1 MGEKQLDALLGISRN
16 MEKSLASIDKSLSD
30 TAKGGGKAAGVLS
43 GLAQGVSSLVAALS
57 VKKFD
62 EKKANTILDFSRG
75 LVQIVNSVDATKA
88 KDFGQFATGMSS
100 AFETIISVV
109 SPVKLLKLKIGTAI
123 LFGGKKPLIQ
133 QIAEG
138 MQKAFANVDAKKT
151 KDGAAAIKDMG
162 DGLLSLSKAMSRFAL
177 IALVAPLVVIGAL
190 VVRAVIGL
198 FVSLGKRA
206 KQIQDGG
213 NAIRTLGKG
222 LAYFSAGLAALV
234 LVVMIANPARIAGAI
249 AVLAL
254 FALTFALMGKVSWH
268 IQRGAR
274 AVAKMG
280 LALWGFSIG
289 LATFM
294 LVLLIVKPAMVLT
307 GITVIAAFGVLFALL
322 GIDKIARQIAQGA
335 LLMIGMAYALFLFS
349 GGLLVFGLAIK
360 LYQPKDLLMGAL
372 VIAEIGLAM
381 ALLGKFEK
389 NITKGAFVMAEMGV
403 GLALFS
409 VGLLLFGLAVKLFE
423 FKDIVVGALLI
434 AGLGIAFGL
443 VGLMASEVFFG
454 AIAVAEMGAALIS
467 LSIGLILFAVAIK
480 ILSALFDDLG
490 EAGKIAGGILLGLGL
505 AFAVIGLFSAA
516 IAPGAAAMITVGIAL
531 ISVAVGIII
540 FGLAIKA
547 LQAMFGDNLAE
558 AGVIAGGILLGLG
571 LAFAALGVLSIVI
584 ALGAIATVLMGASL
598 LVFSIGLLVFAGAAA
613 LLMKVFGSDK
623 LDQIGVTIRDFLFSF
638 GLGFSLIGLLII
650 PIALGA
656 AAIALMG
663 ASMVLFGAGLLVFG
677 AAMYFLDSKGLF
689 VKDEDGNPT
698 IKGIDTLPAIAWA
711 ITKVGIFAFNPLFWI
726 GTAASIGIGT
736 SLTAIGTGLLAASES
751 LEKTKDINGLV
762 NNLFGDGGLIPTMA
776 EAYGKIGEKYGGGF
790 LASFLGMDAVSIGI
804 RTTRGFGEVLQE
816 LAGGIAAFADF
827 TQFPIK
833 VPDPKDPSKL
843 IYRTVNIFSDIIPP
857 LTENLPLIL
866 STLANVFASI
876 GNQFGGEGGWL
887 TGEDSPVKKGV
898 DAVKGLGTVLSELA
912 GGIVAFANFSEFP
925 IQIPDPKDPSKLIYK
940 AVNLFESIP
949 KIKEALIGD
958 GTIQGKLTGKT
969 GILMG
974 LAEVFAEIGN
984 KYGDGFFSDGPVKKG
999 VEAVQ
1004 GIGGVVSELAQGIIA
1019 FANMQRGL
1027 PNYDAEGK
1035 FNGTYTPFSLDDVKN
1050 NITNVLNTLPNV
1062 FANIDVDAMNEAKDK
1077 ANAAV
1082 PLAEAISK
1090 VGKAL
1095 QELVV
1100 EKKGGEKESLVALI
1114 GPGIN
1119 QIVKDTAALQLDNE
1133 KVKVLDYLSYVL
1145 QRFSGLGEG
1154 LKTFSTGLISAG
1166 EAIAKFGSYIANIP
1180 TYVEMLNSLATSL
1193 GATGTIIYS
1202 FGFDLLKFSDLVTQS
1217 DFNDEKLLQLNNLY
1231 DILYRLSSLSPNLM
1245 MLSAAMTANGSGF
1258 SSFAQ
1263 GFSTFSKQLQNFVTY
1278 EKSFSNLV
1286 KNAYDYKFDRFAR
1299 DMGVLKENV
1308 NAFEVEKLKLT
1319 DSMMKSLAILS
1330 KDPDALGDTISASI
1344 EESFEKLVEAL
1355 TEIVDK
1361 QQTSQTSFMQEA
1373 MNGISSFFTGGGG
1386 NNAAPAPAPQTGNNV
1401 VQPSN
1406 IGKPGSNTEITLL
1419 ATKVTS
1425 LVDQLDKIISANGIK
1440 IDQ

>member
-1 MGEKQLDALLGISRN
+1 
-16 MEKSLASIDKSLSD
+16 MEKSLGA
-30 TAKGGGKAAGVLS
+30 TGKGGAKATGVLA
-43 GLAQGVSSLVAALS
+43 GLAQGVNSLVAALS

-62 EKKANTILDFSRG
+62 DKKANTILEFSRG
-75 LVQIVNSVDATKA
+75 LVQIVNSVDASKA
-88 KDFGQFATGMSS
+88 KDFGEFATGMSA
-100 AFETIISVV
+100 AFETILSVV

-123 LFGGKKPLIQ
+123 LFSGKKPLIQ

-138 MQKAFANVDAKKT
+138 MQKAFANVDAAKAKE
-151 KDGAAAIKDMG
+151 GAEAIKVMG
-162 DGLLSLSKAMSRFAL
+162 EGLLSLSKAMARFAL
-177 IALVAPLVVIGAL
+177 IALVAPLVLIGAL
-190 VVRAVIGL
+190 VVRAVIGM
-198 FVSLGKRA
+198 FVSLGKKA
-206 KQIQDGG
+206 KQIEEGG
-213 NAIRTLGKG
+213 NAIKALGKG

-280 LALWGFSIG
+280 LALWAFSVG

-349 GGLLVFGLAIK
+349 GGLMVFGLAIK
-360 LYQPKDLLMGAL
+360 LYKPKDLLMGAL

-381 ALLGKFEK
+381 ALLGKYEK
-389 NITKGAFVMAEMGV
+389 TITEGAFVMAEMGV

-409 VGLLLFGLAVKLFE
+409 VGLLLFGLAVKLFD

-434 AGLGIAFGL
+434 AGLGLAFGL
-443 VGLMASEVFFG
+443 VGLMAAEVFAG
-454 AIAVAEMGAALIS
+454 AIAVAEMGVALIS
-467 LSIGLILFAVAIK
+467 LSVGLILFAVAIK

-505 AFAVIGLFSAA
+505 AFAVIGLLSAA
-516 IAPGAAAMITVGIAL
+516 IAPGAAAMITVGFAL

-547 LQAMFGDNLAE
+547 LQALFGDDLTE
-558 AGVIAGGILLGLG
+558 AGKIAGGILLGLG
-571 LAFAALGVLSIVI
+571 LAFAALGLLSLPI

-598 LVFSIGLLVFAGAAA
+598 VVFSVGLLVFTGAAA
-613 LLMKVFGSDK
+613 LLMKVFNSDK
-623 LDQIGVTIRDFLFSF
+623 LDLIGNSVRDFLINF
-638 GLGFSLIGLLII
+638 GLAFSAVGLLII
-650 PIALGA
+650 PIALGSA
-656 AAIALMG
+656 AMMLMG
-663 ASMVLFGAGLLVFG
+663 ASLIIFGAGLLVFG
-677 AAMYFLDSKGLF
+677 AAMYFIDSKGLF
-689 VKDEDGNPT
+689 VTDAEGRPS
-698 IKGIDTLPAIAWA
+698 IKGVDILPSIAA
-711 ITKVGIFAFNPLFWI
+711 ALTDVGLYAFNPLFWS
-726 GTAASIGIGT
+726 GVAASIGMGASLVMIG
-736 SLTAIGTGLLAASES
+736 SGLMLASES

-762 NNLFGDGGLIPTMA
+762 NNLFGDGGLIPVMA
-776 EAYGKIGEKYGGGF
+776 ESYAKIGEKYGGGF

-843 IYRTVNIFSDIIPP
+843 IYRTVNVFSDIIPP

-866 STLANVFASI
+866 STLANVFADI
-876 GNQFGGEGGWL
+876 GNQYGGEGGWL
-887 TGEDSPVKKGV
+887 SGEDSPVKKGI

-958 GTIQGKLTGKT
+958 GVIQGKLTGKT
-969 GILMG
+969 GILMS

-984 KYGDGFFSDGPVKKG
+984 KYGDGFFSDGPVKQG
-999 VEAVQ
+999 VDAVK
-1004 GIGGVVSELAQGIIA
+1004 GIGGVVAELGQGILA

-1027 PNYDAEGK
+1027 PNYGPDGK
-1035 FNGTYTPFSLDDVKN
+1035 FNGTYTPFSLDEVKN

-1062 FANIDVDAMNEAKDK
+1062 FAGIDVDAMNQAKEK

-1119 QIVKDTAALQLDNE
+1119 QIVKDTAAIQLDTE

-1154 LKTFSTGLISAG
+1154 LKTFSTGLVSAG
-1166 EAIAKFGSYIANIP
+1166 EAIAKFGDYIANIP
-1180 TYVEMLNSLATSL
+1180 TYVDMLNSLATTL
-1193 GATGTIIYS
+1193 GATGTVIYS

-1217 DFNDEKLLQLNNLY
+1217 DFNEGKLLQLNSLY
-1231 DILYRLSSLSPNLM
+1231 DVLYRLSSLSPNLM
-1245 MLSAAMTANGSGF
+1245 MLSAAMTANGGGF
-1258 SSFAQ
+1258 SAFAR
-1263 GFSTFSKQLQNFVTY
+1263 GFSTFSTQLQKFVTY
-1278 EKSFSNLV
+1278 EKSFSSLV
-1286 KNAYDYKFDRFAR
+1286 KNAYDYKFDRFAN

-1330 KDPDALGDTISASI
+1330 KDPDALGETISESI
-1344 EESFEKLVEAL
+1344 ETSFDKLVDAL
-1355 TEIVDK
+1355 TEIVGK
-1361 QQTSQTSFMQEA
+1361 QQSSQTSFFEEMKSGMSNMFA
-1373 MNGISSFFTGGGG
+1373 GGG
-1386 NNAAPAPAPQTGNNV
+1386 AAAQPAANSATPAPVN
-1401 VQPSN
+1401 QPAKN
-1406 IGKPGSNTEITLL
+1406 IPSS
-1419 ATKVTS
+1419 TKDAALSSSVDS
-1425 LVDQLDKIISANGIK
+1425 LVTTLNKIITSDGIK
-1440 IDQ
+1440 VDLP

>member
-16 MEKSLASIDKSLSD
+16 MEKSLANIEKSMSGTGKD
-30 TAKGGGKAAGVLS
+30 GGKAAGVLS
-43 GLAQGVSSLVAALS
+43 GLAQGVGSLVAALS

-62 EKKANTILDFSRG
+62 DKKANTILDFSRG

-88 KDFGQFATGMSS
+88 KDFGKFTEGMSS
-100 AFETIISVV
+100 AFETILSVV
-109 SPVKLLKLKIGTAI
+109 SPVKLLKLKIGTAV

-138 MQKAFANVDAKKT
+138 MQKAFANVDAGKV
-151 KDGAAAIKDMG
+151 KDGATAIKEMG
-162 DGLLSLSKAMSRFAL
+162 EGLLSLSKAMSRFAL
-177 IALVAPLVVIGAL
+177 IALVAPLVIVGAL
-190 VVRAVIGL
+190 VVRAVIGM

-206 KQIQDGG
+206 KEIEAGG
-213 NAIRTLGKG
+213 NAIRALGKG

-234 LVVMIANPARIAGAI
+234 LVVMIANPMRIAGAI

-268 IQRGAR
+268 INRGAR
-274 AVAKMG
+274 SVAKMG

-349 GGLLVFGLAIK
+349 GGLMIFGLAIK

-381 ALLGKFEK
+381 ALLGRFDKQ
-389 NITKGAFVMAEMGV
+389 IMKGAVAMAEMGIAI
-403 GLALFS
+403 G
-409 VGLLLFGLAVKLFE
+409 LFGLGLLFFGVAVKLFE
-423 FKDIVVGALLI
+423 LNDVLIGAALI
-434 AGLGIAFGL
+434 AGLGAAFAFI
-443 VGLMASEVFFG
+443 GLMASEVFFG

-467 LSIGLILFAVAIK
+467 LSVGLILFGAAIK
-480 ILSALFDDLG
+480 ILQALFDDLT
-490 EAGKIAGGILLGLGL
+490 EAGKIAGGILIGLGI
-505 AFAVIGLFSAA
+505 AFAVIGLMSAA

-531 ISVAVGIII
+531 ITISIGIIL

-547 LQAMFGDNLAE
+547 LQALFGQDLTE
-558 AGVIAGGILLGLG
+558 AGKIAGGILLGLG
-571 LAFAALGVLSIVI
+571 LAFAALGLLAIPI
-584 ALGAIATVLMGASL
+584 ALGAVGVILMGAGL
-598 LVFSIGLLVFAGAAA
+598 IVFSIGLMIFGAAIA
-613 LLMKVFGSDK
+613 LMMKVFNSDK
-623 LDQIGVTIRDFLFSF
+623 LEEIGPKTRDFLIDF
-638 GLGFSLIGLLII
+638 GLAFSAVGLLII
-650 PIALGA
+650 PIALGSA
-656 AAIALMG
+656 AMMLMG
-663 ASMVLFGAGLLVFG
+663 ASLIIFGAGLLVFG
-677 AAMYFLDSKGLF
+677 AAMYFIDSKGLF
-689 VKDEDGNPT
+689 VTDADGKPS
-698 IKGIDTLPAIAWA
+698 IRGVDILPSIAA
-711 ITKVGIFAFNPLFWI
+711 ALTDVGLYAFNPLFWS
-726 GTAASIGIGT
+726 GTAA
-736 SLTAIGTGLLAASES
+736 AIGMGVSLAMIGSGLMIAAES

-776 EAYGKIGEKYGGGF
+776 ESYAKIGEKYGGGF
-790 LASFLGMDAVSIGI
+790 LASFLGADPVSIGI

-843 IYRTVNIFSDIIPP
+843 IYRSVNIFSDVIPP

-866 STLANVFASI
+866 TTLADVFAGI
-876 GNQFGGEGGWL
+876 GERYGDTLFSDG
-887 TGEDSPVKKGV
+887 PVKKGI
-898 DAVKGLGTVLSELA
+898 DAVSGLGTVLSELA

-940 AVNLFESIP
+940 AVNLFDSIP
-949 KIKEALIGD
+949 KIKEALVGD
-958 GTIQGKLTGKT
+958 GTIQGKVSSKT
-969 GILMG
+969 GILMS

-984 KYGDGFFSDGPVKKG
+984 KYGDGFFTDGPVKKG

-1004 GIGGVVSELAQGIIA
+1004 GIGGVVAELGQGILA

-1027 PNYDAEGK
+1027 PNYDADGK
-1035 FNGTYTPFSLDDVKN
+1035 FNGTYTPFSLDEVRN
-1050 NITNVLNTLPNV
+1050 NITNVLMTLPGV
-1062 FANIDVDAMNEAKDK
+1062 FSGIDVKAMNEAKDK

-1082 PLAEAISK
+1082 PLAQAISEI
-1090 VGKAL
+1090 GKAL

-1100 EKKGGEKESLVALI
+1100 DKGSGEKESLVALI
-1114 GPGIN
+1114 GPGIS
-1119 QIVKDTAALQLDNE
+1119 QVVKDTENLKIDLKIVTSLD
-1133 KVKVLDYLSYVL
+1133 LLAGVL
-1145 QRFSGLGEG
+1145 QKFSSLGEG

-1166 EAIAKFGSYIANIP
+1166 EAIAKFGDYVGNVP
-1180 TYVEMLNSLATSL
+1180 TYVEMLNSLATAL
-1193 GATGTIIYS
+1193 GVTGTTIYS
-1202 FGFDLLKFSDLVTQS
+1202 FGFDLLKFSDLVEQS
-1217 DFNDEKLLQLNNLY
+1217 DFNDEKLLQLNSLY
-1231 DILYRLSSLSPNLM
+1231 DVLYRLSSLSPNLM

-1263 GFSTFSKQLQNFVTY
+1263 GFATFSKQLQNFVTY

-1286 KNAYDYKFDRFAR
+1286 KNAHDYKFNMFAR
-1299 DMGVLKENV
+1299 DMGILKENV

-1330 KDPDALGDTISASI
+1330 KDPDALGDTISESI
-1344 EESFEKLVEAL
+1344 EVAFEKLVDAL
-1355 TEIVDK
+1355 TDIVDK
-1361 QQTSQTSFMQEA
+1361 QQTSQTSMFEDLK
-1373 MNGISSFFTGGGG
+1373 NGIAGFFGGGTTTQ
-1386 NNAAPAPAPQTGNNV
+1386 APAPAPQGNTPAPVN
-1401 VQPSN
+1401 QP
-1406 IGKPGSNTEITLL
+1406 GKPGSNPEITLL

-1440 IDQ
+1440 IDQP

>member
-1 MGEKQLDALLGISRN
+1 LGEKQLDALLGISRN
-16 MEKSLASIDKSLSD
+16 MEKSLANIEKSMSD
-30 TAKGGGKAAGVLS
+30 TGKGGGKAAGVLS
-43 GLAQGVSSLVAALS
+43 GLAQGVGSLVAALS

-62 EKKANTILDFSRG
+62 DKKANTILEFSRG
-75 LVQIVNSVDATKA
+75 LVQIVNSVDASKA
-88 KDFGQFATGMSS
+88 KDFGEFATGMSA

-138 MQKAFANVDAKKT
+138 MQKAFANVDAQKV
-151 KDGAAAIKDMG
+151 KDGATAIKEMG
-162 DGLLSLSKAMSRFAL
+162 EGLLSLSKAMTRFAL

-190 VVRAVIGL
+190 VVRAVIGM

-206 KQIQDGG
+206 KEIEAGG
-213 NAIRTLGKG
+213 NAIKALGKG

-234 LVVMIANPARIAGAI
+234 LVVMIANPMRIAGAI

-254 FALTFALMGKVSWH
+254 FALTFALMGKVSWN
-268 IQRGAR
+268 INRGAR

-349 GGLLVFGLAIK
+349 GGLMVFGLAIK

-381 ALLGKFEK
+381 ALLGRYEK
-389 NITKGAFVMAEMGV
+389 SISKGAFVMAEMGV

-409 VGLLLFGLAVKLFE
+409 IGLLVFGLAVKLFD
-423 FKDIVVGALLI
+423 FKDIIVGALLI
-434 AGLGIAFGL
+434 AGLGVAFGI
-443 VGLMASEVFFG
+443 VGLMASEVFVG
-454 AIAVAEMGAALIS
+454 AIAVAEMGVALIS
-467 LSIGLILFAVAIK
+467 LSIGLILFGVAIK
-480 ILSALFDDLG
+480 ILSALFDDLS

-505 AFAVIGLFSAA
+505 AFAIIGALSAA

-531 ISVAVGIII
+531 ISISVGIIL

-547 LQAMFGDNLAE
+547 LQALFGDDLRE
-558 AGVIAGGILLGLG
+558 AGMIAGGILLGLG
-571 LAFAALGVLSIVI
+571 LAFAALGLLSLPI
-584 ALGAIATVLMGASL
+584 ALGAVATLLMGASL
-598 LVFSIGLLVFAGAAA
+598 IGFSVGLLIFSGAAA
-613 LLMKVFGSDK
+613 LLMKVFNTDK
-623 LDQIGVTIRDFLFSF
+623 LDLIGNSVKDFLVNF
-638 GLGFSLIGLLII
+638 GLAFSAVGLLIV
-650 PIALGA
+650 PIALGSA
-656 AAIALMG
+656 AVMLMG
-663 ASMVLFGAGLLVFG
+663 SSLILFGAGLLVFG
-677 AAMYFLDSKGLF
+677 AAMYFIDSKGLF
-689 VKDEDGNPT
+689 VNDAEGRPSIRGVD
-698 IKGIDTLPAIAWA
+698 ILPSIAA
-711 ITKVGIFAFNPLFWI
+711 ALTDVGLYAFNPLFWS
-726 GTAASIGIGT
+726 GVAASIGMGASLVMIG
-736 SLTAIGTGLLAASES
+736 SGLMLASES

-762 NNLFGDGGLIPTMA
+762 NNLFGDGGLIPVMA
-776 EAYGKIGEKYGGGF
+776 ESYAKIGEKYGGGF
-790 LASFLGMDAVSIGI
+790 LSSFLGMDAVSIGI

-843 IYRTVNIFSDIIPP
+843 IYRTVNVFSDIIPP
-857 LTENLPLIL
+857 LAENLPLIL
-866 STLANVFASI
+866 STLANVFADI
-876 GNQFGGEGGWL
+876 GNQYGGEGGWL
-887 TGEDSPVKKGV
+887 SGEDSPVKKGV

-912 GGIVAFANFSEFP
+912 GGIVAFANFTEFP
-925 IQIPDPKDPSKLIYK
+925 IQVPDPKDPSKLIYK

-958 GTIQGKLTGKT
+958 GSIQGKITGKT

-1019 FANMQRGL
+1019 FANIQRGL
-1027 PNYDAEGK
+1027 PNYGPDGK
-1035 FNGTYTPFSLDDVKN
+1035 FNGTFTGPINLDEIKN
-1050 NITNVLNTLPNV
+1050 NITSVLNTIPSV
-1062 FANIDVDAMNEAKDK
+1062 FANVDVDAMNAAKDK

-1119 QIVKDTAALQLDNE
+1119 QIVKDTTNLQLDNE

-1145 QRFSGLGEG
+1145 QRFSGLGDG

-1166 EAIAKFGSYIANIP
+1166 EAIAKFGDYIANIP

-1193 GATGTIIYS
+1193 GATGTVIYS

-1217 DFNDEKLLQLNNLY
+1217 DFNDEKLLQLNSLY
-1231 DILYRLSSLSPNLM
+1231 DVLYRLSSLSPNLM

-1263 GFSTFSKQLQNFVTY
+1263 GFATFSKQLQNFVTY

-1286 KNAYDYKFDRFAR
+1286 KNAHDYKFNMFAR
-1299 DMGVLKENV
+1299 DMGILKENV

-1330 KDPDALGDTISASI
+1330 KDPDALGDTISESI
-1344 EESFEKLVEAL
+1344 EQAFEKLVDAL
-1355 TEIVDK
+1355 TEIVDN
-1361 QQTSQTSFMQEA
+1361 QQTSQTGMFADLKNSIA
-1373 MNGISSFFTGGGG
+1373 GFFGGGTTTQAPTPQPQG
-1386 NNAAPAPAPQTGNNV
+1386 NTPAPVN
-1401 VQPSN
+1401 QP
-1406 IGKPGSNTEITLL
+1406 GKPGSNSEITLL
-1419 ATKVTS
+1419 ATKVTG

>member
-16 MEKSLASIDKSLSD
+16 MEKSLANIEKSMAD
-30 TAKGGGKAAGVLS
+30 TSKSGGKATGVLA
-43 GLAQGVSSLVAALS
+43 GLAQGVNSLVAALS

-75 LVQIVNSVDATKA
+75 LVQIVNTVDAKKA
-88 KDFGQFATGMSS
+88 ADFGKFASGMAD
-100 AFETIISVV
+100 AFDAIISVV

-138 MQKAFANVDAKKT
+138 MQKAFANVDAKKV
-151 KDGAAAIKDMG
+151 KDGATAIKEMG
-162 DGLLSLSKAMSRFAL
+162 EGLLSLSKAMARFAL

-190 VVRAVIGL
+190 VVRAVIGM

-206 KQIQDGG
+206 KEIEAGG
-213 NAIRTLGKG
+213 NAIKALGKG

-234 LVVMIANPARIAGAI
+234 LVVMIANPMRIAGAI

-268 IQRGAR
+268 INRGAR

-280 LALWGFSIG
+280 LALWAFSVG

-335 LLMIGMAYALFLFS
+335 ILMIGMAYALFLFS
-349 GGLLVFGLAIK
+349 GGLMVFGLAIK
-360 LYQPKDLLMGAL
+360 LYKPKDLLMGAL
-372 VIAEIGLAM
+372 VIAELGLAM
-381 ALLGKFEK
+381 ALLGKYEK
-389 NITKGAFVMAEMGV
+389 TISKGAYVMAEMGA
-403 GLALFS
+403 GLAIFS
-409 VGLLLFGLAVKLFE
+409 IGLLLFGIAVKLFE
-423 FKDIVVGALLI
+423 FKDIVIGALLI
-434 AGLGIAFGL
+434 AGLGVAFGI

-454 AIAVAEMGAALIS
+454 AIAVAEMGAALVS

-505 AFAVIGLFSAA
+505 AFAIIGAFAPV

-531 ISVAVGIII
+531 ISVAVGIIL

-547 LQAMFGDNLAE
+547 LQALFGDDLRE
-558 AGVIAGGILLGLG
+558 AGIIAGGILLGLG
-571 LAFAALGVLSIVI
+571 LAFAALGLLSLPI
-584 ALGAIATVLMGASL
+584 ALGAVATVLMGASL
-598 LVFSIGLLVFAGAAA
+598 VIFSIGLLLFSGAAA
-613 LLMKVFGSDK
+613 LLMKVFNTDK
-623 LDQIGVTIRDFLFSF
+623 LDQIGNSVKDFLVNF
-638 GLGFSLIGLLII
+638 GLAFSAVGLLII
-650 PIALGA
+650 PIALGSA
-656 AAIALMG
+656 AVMLMG
-663 ASMVLFGAGLLVFG
+663 ASLILFGVGLLVFG
-677 AAMYFLDSKGLF
+677 AAMYFIESKGLF
-689 VKDEDGNPT
+689 VTDAEGRPSIRGVD
-698 IKGIDTLPAIAWA
+698 ILPSIAA
-711 ITKVGIFAFNPLFWI
+711 ALTDVGVYAFNPLFWS
-726 GTAASIGIGT
+726 GVAASIGMGASLVMIG
-736 SLTAIGTGLLAASES
+736 SGLMVASES

-762 NNLFGDGGLIPTMA
+762 NNLFGDGGLIPVMA
-776 EAYGKIGEKYGGGF
+776 ESYAKIGEKYGGGF
-790 LASFLGMDAVSIGI
+790 LASFLGADPVSIGI

-843 IYRTVNIFSDIIPP
+843 IYRTVNVFSDIIPP

-866 STLANVFASI
+866 STLANVFADI
-876 GNQFGGEGGWL
+876 GNQYGGEGGWL
-887 TGEDSPVKKGV
+887 TGEDSPVKKGI

-925 IQIPDPKDPSKLIYK
+925 IQVPDPKDPSKLIYK

-958 GTIQGKLTGKT
+958 GAIQGKLTGKT
-969 GILMG
+969 GILMS

-984 KYGDGFFSDGPVKKG
+984 KYGDGFFSDGPVKQG
-999 VEAVQ
+999 VDAVK
-1004 GIGGVVSELAQGIIA
+1004 GIGGVVAELGQGILA

-1027 PNYDAEGK
+1027 PNYGPDGK
-1035 FNGTYTPFSLDDVKN
+1035 FNGTYTPFSLDQVRN
-1050 NITNVLNTLPNV
+1050 NIISVLNTLPDI
-1062 FANIDVDAMNEAKDK
+1062 FANVDVAKMNESKEK

-1100 EKKGGEKESLVALI
+1100 DKKGGEKESLVALI

-1119 QIVKDTAALQLDNE
+1119 QIVKDTANLQIDGEKTKSLDSLGNALQ
-1133 KVKVLDYLSYVL
+1133 K
-1145 QRFSGLGEG
+1145 FSGLGEG

-1166 EAIAKFGSYIANIP
+1166 EAIAKFGDYVGNIP

-1217 DFNDEKLLQLNNLY
+1217 NFNDEKLLQLNNLY

-1245 MLSAAMTANGSGF
+1245 MLSMAMTANGSGF

-1263 GFSTFSKQLQNFVTY
+1263 GFATFSKQLQNFVTY

-1286 KNAYDYKFDRFAR
+1286 KNAHDYKFDRFAK

-1330 KDPDALGDTISASI
+1330 KDPDALGETISESI
-1344 EESFEKLVEAL
+1344 ETSFEKLVEAL

-1361 QQTSQTSFMQEA
+1361 QKTSQTSFFEEMKT
-1373 MNGISSFFTGGGG
+1373 GLTSFLGGG
-1386 NNAAPAPAPQTGNNV
+1386 APANQPASPAPNQPAPINQPNKNV
-1401 VQPSN
+1401 PAAADTALSKSVD
-1406 IGKPGSNTEITLL
+1406 
-1419 ATKVTS
+1419 S
-1425 LVDQLDKIISANGIK
+1425 LVQTLKSVITSEGIK
-1440 IDQ
+1440 VDG